1 MSLLNDCL
9 DLKYVKIFI
18 FPDFIRQ
25 ILQCS
30 NQGRVGDVPDQE
42 VSGWEEWL
50 EDHDREWEHE
60 PQSQQRNHW
69 DDHWQDKVGAL
80 PSKQSYFFPMSN
92 V

>member
-50 EDHDREWEHE
+50 EDHDRE
-60 PQSQQRNHW
+60 
-69 DDHWQDKVGAL
+69 
-80 PSKQSYFFPMSN
+80 
-92 V
+92 